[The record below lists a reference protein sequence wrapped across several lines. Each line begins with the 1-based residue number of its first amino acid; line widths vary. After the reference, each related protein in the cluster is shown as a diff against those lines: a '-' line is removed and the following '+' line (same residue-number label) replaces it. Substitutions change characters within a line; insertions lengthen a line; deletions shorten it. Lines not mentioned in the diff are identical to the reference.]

1 MSSRRLSAL
10 VLCAAGALASA
21 CLDIAPAEP
30 GQGTGGA
37 GGSNVGGAA
46 GWPSSGGMAGLGS
59 AAGAGGTSV
68 GGAGA
73 GGTSAGG
80 AGAGG
85 TAASGGA
92 PAFAVTGVAFDGIQ
106 DWLEHATAFQ
116 GVVDTKTVTGSLW
129 FKRVG
134 VGKVQC
140 IGPEA
145 AGSGSPNQ
153 LEFTSN
159 DSFRVVWRRSGGGV
173 ACDLSTAAI
182 TDTTTW
188 HHVAFSI
195 DLASVSKKHLY
206 LDGASSMVTAYYA
219 DTTLDNTG
227 SQWGLFADNGGN
239 MKYEGEVAELWL
251 AMGTYLDLSQPSNR
265 ERFRS
270 AAGKPVDLGP
280 AGAAPTGAPPTV
292 YLSVRPGEAPSQ
304 FAKNRGTG
312 GGFWVHGALATAT
325 TSPSD

>member
-30 GQGTGGA
+30 VQGTGGA
-37 GGSNVGGAA
+37 GGGNVGGAA

-59 AAGAGGTSV
+59 A
-68 GGAGA
+68 
-73 GGTSAGG
+73 

-145 AGSGSPNQ
+145 TGSGSPNQ

-188 HHVAFSI
+188 HHVAFSV